1 MEYKE
6 GVGKEITNQDN
17 SFEERNGKK
26 MRQMLEMGSTE
37 VCLFVFVCLRWRN
50 TSIVTVMGKIQ

>member
-1 MEYKE
+1 METLARVVWVDYKE

-26 MRQMLEMGSTE
+26 NEADVRNGVKRSLY
-37 VCLFVFVCLRWRN
+37 VCLFLFV
-50 TSIVTVMGKIQ
+50 